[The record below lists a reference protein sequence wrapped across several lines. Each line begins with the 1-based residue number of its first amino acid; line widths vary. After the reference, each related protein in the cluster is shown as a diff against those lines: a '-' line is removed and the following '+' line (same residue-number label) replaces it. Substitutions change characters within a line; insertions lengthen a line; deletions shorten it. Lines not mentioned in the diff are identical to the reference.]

1 MSPGLKSQIKVLSKF
16 LDLQTELSLL
26 GIVSEVGVV
35 NFADIS
41 ALFRK
46 QMLFGIFK
54 SSDFSWVKRENGA
67 DKEGF

>member
-1 MSPGLKSQIKVLSKF
+1 M
-16 LDLQTELSLL
+16 

-41 ALFRK
+41 VLFRK

-54 SSDFSWVKRENGA
+54 SSDFSWVRREKGA
-67 DKEGF
+67 DKEAF